1 MSVLFSFMAHSLV
14 IMCLCLAIFQVKR
27 WGKYWPVGYVMAA
40 LVMVLPVG
48 HWLVIEFPRGL
59 LGDLSLAS
67 ILMLATYLLSIMKKE
82 RINNANSFN
91 GLVILMAIILYPT
104 SLGYSQFDM
113 YTIGFASDVFYNYF
127 IMAIALIGVIA
138 WYMGYAQ
145 IAVWLTLSVL
155 AHGLNLFESNNLWN
169 YLLDPLVVIACV
181 VSAFIKACKHI
192 LTKFKSNAHNGG
204 SHVQSNA

>member
-1 MSVLFSFMAHSLV
+1 
-14 IMCLCLAIFQVKR
+14 
-27 WGKYWPVGYVMAA
+27 
-40 LVMVLPVG
+40 
-48 HWLVIEFPRGL
+48 
-59 LGDLSLAS
+59 
-67 ILMLATYLLSIMKKE
+67 MKKE